1 MACWPRPCGRPCRE
15 GSVLGSR
22 GKDLSGGPW
31 MSDGAEELERAGVWH
46 HLASGGMG

>member
-22 GKDLSGGPW
+22 GQGLSGGPW
-31 MSDGAEELERAGVWH
+31 VSDVPEGLERGGGH
-46 HLASGGMG
+46 HSASGGMG